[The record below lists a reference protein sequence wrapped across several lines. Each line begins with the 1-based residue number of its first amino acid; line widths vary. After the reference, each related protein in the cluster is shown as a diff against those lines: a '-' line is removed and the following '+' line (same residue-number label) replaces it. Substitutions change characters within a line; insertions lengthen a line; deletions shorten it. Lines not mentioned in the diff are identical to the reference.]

1 MLDLADTSFKIVI
14 HKALVLVFETILP
27 LASLVPLLTSRFKN
41 PTKWGESMRFRAAL
55 SLVTLF
61 IVCFT
66 VASWATADRPVP
78 ATSVPVP
85 GNSSQSGKIA
95 SIGDAAFSLE
105 ITKGQE

>member
-1 MLDLADTSFKIVI
+1 M
-14 HKALVLVFETILP
+14 
-27 LASLVPLLTSRFKN
+27 
-41 PTKWGESMRFRAAL
+41 
-55 SLVTLF
+55 LVTLF

-105 ITKGQE
+105 ITKGQERKTMEFLVDGDTKVEGKLQVGSQATVEYRSIDGSNIAVHVVVSPEIGRAHV